1 MIINSSNLKIFY
13 LTTGDSQEKINH
25 LSAILSPYDFKEVRP
40 FELGVDRRLSGS
52 IGHARL
58 IEMGLRAQRRNMP
71 FQPFLILE
79 DDVSFYREMPD
90 FFDIPDDADLLYLG
104 VSRLGMLNGHHSQN
118 LIASEIDENLLRVF
132 NMLSGH
138 AILICSHVGA
148 SAYQKCMIDGYHHK
162 RMWDAY
168 AAEVQP
174 WVNAYSLKVPVFYQD
189 KDYGGREHITKF
201 EIEEISS
208 PLSLTLDGMEEFT
221 AGAAYRCASYNTP
234 NLEFL
239 RDLSPIPKKV
249 HISWRTKDVVH
260 SQNPLILNGLR
271 NLIDMNPDW
280 DVQISIDTI
289 DVENYL
295 ADNLSSLDYSLLKDK
310 PIVEKVDVWRL
321 LKVYLEGGM
330 YVDIDRHCNKVISS
344 LIGDEVKCI
353 LPFHKPHSKIIDFSQ
368 DIILTSPR
376 NPMHGYALELNLR
389 RRRSGWTD
397 IMTLGPITYFHAMTK
412 FLYGFSLDRF
422 PSPDAAQELVS
433 VIDECPYLDKVIESV
448 PHETLIF
455 SFNEQE
461 WKNGNNGGK
470 EDLYKESGV
479 EHWSVESPIIR
490 ENRKFD

>member
-1 MIINSSNLKIFY
+1 MIINSSDLKIYY
-13 LTTGDSQEKINH
+13 LTTGEDPEKIAH
-25 LSAILSPYDFKEVRP
+25 LSSILSPYDFYEVRP

-52 IGHARL
+52 VGHARL
-58 IEMGLRAQRRNMP
+58 IEMGLRHQRRNMP

-79 DDVSFYREMPD
+79 DDVSFYRDMPEY
-90 FFDIPDDADLLYLG
+90 FDIPNDSDLFYLG
-104 VSRLGMLNGHHSQN
+104 VSRLGMANGHHSQEI
-118 LIASEIDENLLRVF
+118 IATEIDEDILRVF

-138 AILICSHVGA
+138 AIMICSPLGA
-148 SAYQKCMIDGYHHK
+148 SSYQKCMIDGYHQK

-168 AAEVQP
+168 AAEIQP
-174 WVNAYSLKVPVFYQD
+174 WINAYSLKIPVFYQD
-189 KDYGGREHITKF
+189 ELYGGREHITKF
-201 EIEEISS
+201 EIEETGD
-208 PLSLTLDGMEEFT
+208 PLSLTLDGMEEFQS
-221 AGAAYRCASYNTP
+221 GGAYRCSSYDFP
-234 NLEFL
+234 SLSFL
-239 RDLSPIPKKV
+239 KHLPAIPKKV
-249 HISWRTKDVVH
+249 HISWRTKDVVN

-271 NLIDMNPDW
+271 NLLDMNPDW
-280 DVQISIDTI
+280 DVQISIDTS

-295 ADNLSSLDYSLLKDK
+295 SDNLCELDYSLLKDK

-330 YVDIDRHCNKVISS
+330 YVDIDRHCNKNLSD
-344 LIGDEVKCI
+344 LIPDPVKCV
-353 LPFHKPHSKIIDFSQ
+353 LPFHKPRSEIIDFSQ

-422 PSPDAAQELVS
+422 PPPDVAQELVS
-433 VIDECPYLDKVIESV
+433 VIDDCPYLDKVIESV

-461 WKNGNNGGK
+461 WKNGNSGGK